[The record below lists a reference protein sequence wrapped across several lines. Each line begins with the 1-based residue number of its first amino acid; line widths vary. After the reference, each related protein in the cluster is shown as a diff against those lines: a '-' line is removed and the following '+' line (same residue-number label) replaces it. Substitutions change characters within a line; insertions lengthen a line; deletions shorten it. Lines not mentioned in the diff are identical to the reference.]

1 MGEPPDLGS
10 AGQNQVDD
18 SSVDAGAA
26 QLPQHVPV
34 LVHEVLQGLAARSG
48 GAYLDATVGGGGHAV
63 VILERSA
70 PRGRLLGL
78 DRDPEAA
85 DRAGRRLQG
94 FGNRARVVCASY
106 VELLAVAQREGFL
119 PLDGILFDLG
129 YSSWQIDNPDRGFAF
144 SKDGPLD
151 MRFNPAGDEPTAADL
166 LNQLPEQELATL
178 LRDYG
183 EEPRSRHI
191 ARAIVNG
198 RPFAT
203 TSELARAIVDAVGRR
218 TGAIH
223 PATRTFQALRIAVNR
238 ELEAVR
244 GVLPDALEALKPG
257 GRLAVIAFHSL
268 EDRIVKRFLRQESRD
283 CICPPELP
291 ICQCNH
297 RRSLKVLTRKPLTPT
312 VAEVERNPRS
322 RSAKLR
328 IAEKI

>member
-1 MGEPPDLGS
+1 MGEPPDLDS
-10 AGQNQVDD
+10 ADQNQVDD
-18 SSVDAGAA
+18 RSVDSGATES
-26 QLPQHVPV
+26 LQHIPV
-34 LVHEVLQGLAARSG
+34 LVHEVLQGLAVRSG
-48 GAYLDATVGGGGHAV
+48 GAYLDATVGGGGHAI
-63 VILERSA
+63 VILEKSA

-78 DRDPEAA
+78 DCDPEAA

-94 FGNRARVVCASY
+94 FGNRVRVVRASY

-129 YSSWQIDNPDRGFAF
+129 YSSWQINNPDRGFAF

-166 LNQLPEQELATL
+166 LNQLPEQELVTL

-183 EEPRSRHI
+183 EEPRSRQI
-191 ARAIVNG
+191 ARAIVNA
-198 RPFAT
+198 RPFST
-203 TSELARAIVDAVGRR
+203 TSELARAVVDAVGGRS
-218 TGAIH
+218 GPIH

-238 ELEAVR
+238 ELEAVER
-244 GVLPDALEALKPG
+244 VLPDAIEALKPG

-268 EDRIVKRFLRQESRD
+268 EDRIVKRFFRQESRD
-283 CICPPELP
+283 CICPSELP
-291 ICQCNH
+291 ICQCDH
-297 RRSLKVLTRKPLTPT
+297 KRSLKVLTRKPTTPAS
-312 VAEVERNPRS
+312 AEVAGNPRS

>member
-1 MGEPPDLGS
+1 M
-10 AGQNQVDD
+10 
-18 SSVDAGAA
+18 
-26 QLPQHVPV
+26 
-34 LVHEVLQGLAARSG
+34 
-48 GAYLDATVGGGGHAV
+48 
-63 VILERSA
+63 LEKSE
-70 PRGRLLGL
+70 PRGMLLGL

-85 DRAGRRLQG
+85 DRAGRRLQS
-94 FGNRARVVCASY
+94 FGDRVRVVCASY

-129 YSSWQIDNPDRGFAF
+129 YSSWQINNPDRGFAF
-144 SKDGPLD
+144 SRDGPLD

-166 LNQLPEQELATL
+166 LNKLPEKELVTL

-191 ARAIVNG
+191 ARAIVDA

-203 TSELARAIVDAVGRR
+203 TSELARAIVDAVGGRS
-218 TGAIH
+218 GPIH

-238 ELEAVR
+238 ELEAVER
-244 GVLPDALEALKPG
+244 VLPDAIEALKPG

-291 ICQCNH
+291 ICQCDH
-297 RRSLKVLTRKPLTPT
+297 KRSLKVLTRKPITPAA
-312 VAEVERNPRS
+312 AEIARNPRS